1 MKSWFEIVINK
12 HKDKDNTKELIKIV
26 NILKEEV
33 GTGEFDLSELE
44 YNIVLAYA
52 HILCILY
59 KREIVWGDWKYK
71 NLGYF
76 FSSLVSGDDISRLN
90 SLAKNTKN
98 ISFYEALPEKVI
110 VDKLENASI
119 LLNIVYD
126 IEVIRDLTWAL
137 NFLNKKFIKKDSR
150 ELFVNYLFKNT
161 DGFSLKESP
170 EDKWDC
176 LFLMLVE
183 FLSSNSREIKN
194 IKITK
199 KDGKITTYDKN
210 ENTIQ
215 EYSDFLNREMKF
227 DIINGFV
234 EKDNFKLAEIYYLS
248 KKAIITRENDNWEVK
263 IIETTTKKLDI
274 TLTYEELTNL
284 LDIMEDG
291 LASKKNKSEDIRE
304 QQRMY
309 FALVDLWGD
318 NAANEEGDNEK

>member
-1 MKSWFEIVINK
+1 MKSWFEIVIDK
-12 HKDKDNTKELIKIV
+12 HKDEDNTKELINII

-33 GTGEFDLSELE
+33 DTGEFDLSELE
-44 YNIVLAYA
+44 YNITLAYI

-59 KREIVWGDWKYK
+59 KREIGWGDWKYK

-76 FSSLVSGDDISRLN
+76 FSSLVCGDDICRLN
-90 SLAKNTKN
+90 SIAKNTKN

-183 FLSSNSREIKN
+183 FLSSNSKEIKN
-194 IKITK
+194 IKISK
-199 KDGKITTYDKN
+199 KDGKATTYDKN
-210 ENTIQ
+210 KNTIQ
-215 EYSDFLNREMKF
+215 EYSDFLSKEMKF
-227 DIINGFV
+227 DIIKGFV
-234 EKDNFKLAEIYYLS
+234 EKDNFKSAEIHYLD
-248 KKAIITRENDNWEVK
+248 KKAIVSREGNCWEVE
-263 IIETTTKKLDI
+263 IS
-274 TLTYEELTNL
+274 EE
-284 LDIMEDG
+284 
-291 LASKKNKSEDIRE
+291 
-304 QQRMY
+304 
-309 FALVDLWGD
+309 V
-318 NAANEEGDNEK
+318 